1 MQVPDRPEPSPDA
14 SSALLGV
21 AGVRNERLRAITL
34 PRVHMVAV
42 AMTCSVALALVYA
55 ITVQRS
61 VSIAAFSGVTVVVS
75 STVWWLVR
83 RDRIAPARANLV
95 IYLMWMCVSVAVL
108 GSIAVTDDP
117 GYDAVMA
124 VLFAGYGAVQLDR
137 KLVIAAFVPMGALWI
152 AVSVWHIADEF
163 SLIVLLAS
171 VALGVLS
178 HVTLRRFVSDVE
190 QLQIEAD
197 ARSAQLAVA
206 LAAAEREIEDRKR
219 AEADREIA
227 EAEREQL
234 HAQFVAA
241 QRMEAVGTLAGGVA
255 HDLNNVLAVI
265 LAVAEYVQG
274 EVSEELA
281 NEVAQIT
288 EACQRGAELTRNLV
302 GYARGGRYRNERVA
316 LDDVAKHVSRL
327 LQRTIPKRIALRTEL
342 ERATVMG
349 DAAQLGQV
357 VLNLCLNSVDAI
369 PDHGEIVVAVNEVDL
384 DAIEAAKVKLAPGRY
399 VCVQV
404 SDDGTGMEPAVVA
417 RVFEPFFTTKG
428 VGQGS
433 GLGLAMVYGTVR
445 AHHGAVAVHSEPGEG
460 TTMSI
465 YLPATAPAAVASAP
479 GIALPASAPGIAVPV
494 STPAIAVP
502 AAPRAPAAPPEE
514 RASRA
519 SRPIIKPVVLIIDDE
534 PGVRA
539 STKRLLESEGYDVLT
554 AESGDLGVSLYE
566 QRPNGIAVVLLDMAM
581 PGMTGRECFTK
592 LRAIDPTARIL
603 IASGYSTSGEAQAC
617 LRDGALGYLS
627 KPVARTA
634 LAAAIA
640 TASRGQRVG
649 AMVEFT

>member
-1 MQVPDRPEPSPDA
+1 MPGPDQPAPPRDL
-14 SSALLGV
+14 SSALLDV
-21 AGVRNERLRAITL
+21 AGVQDERLRAIAL
-34 PRVHMVAV
+34 PRVHMVAI
-42 AMTCSVALALVYA
+42 AMTCSLVLALGYA
-55 ITVQRS
+55 IGVQRNAG
-61 VSIAAFSGVTVVVS
+61 VAGLVTIPATMSGA
-75 STVWWLVR
+75 VWWMVR
-83 RDRIAPARANLV
+83 RDRIAPARANLI
-95 IYLMWMCVSVAVL
+95 IYLLWMCVSAAVL
-108 GSIAVTDDP
+108 GSIILTDAAE
-117 GYDAVMA
+117 YDSVMA

-137 KLVIAAFVPMGALWI
+137 RLVIAAFLPIGALWL
-152 AVSVWHIADEF
+152 AVSLWHIDDHF

-171 VALGVLS
+171 VALGALS
-178 HVTLRRFVSDVE
+178 HVTLRRFVRDLE
-190 QLQIEAD
+190 QLQLEAD
-197 ARSAQLAVA
+197 AHAAALAVA

-219 AEADREIA
+219 AEAEREIA

-281 NEVAQIT
+281 SEIAQIT

-316 LDDVAKHVSRL
+316 IDDVAKHVSRL
-327 LQRTIPKRIALRTEL
+327 LQRTIPKRIVLRTEL
-342 ERATVMG
+342 ERTTVIG

-357 VLNLCLNSVDAI
+357 VLNLCLNSADAI

-384 DAIEAAKVKLAPGRY
+384 DAIEAAKIKLAPGRY
-399 VCVQV
+399 ACIQV
-404 SDDGTGMEPAVVA
+404 SDDGTGMEPAVVT

-445 AHHGAVAVHSEPGEG
+445 AHHGAIAVHSEPGDG

-465 YLPATAPAAVASAP
+465 YLPIAPSSAAVASAP
-479 GIALPASAPGIAVPV
+479 GIAIPPSG
-494 STPAIAVP
+494 PAIAVP
-502 AAPRAPAAPPEE
+502 RPARPAADADDDRPK
-514 RASRA
+514 RA
-519 SRPIIKPVVLIIDDE
+519 SRPIQKPLVLLIDDE
-534 PGVRA
+534 PGVRV
-539 STKRLLESEGYDVLT
+539 STKRLLESEGYEVLA
-554 AESGDLGVSLYE
+554 AESGDVGVALYE
-566 QRPNGIAVVLLDMAM
+566 ARPGAFAVVLLDMAM
-581 PGMTGRECFTK
+581 PGMTGRECFTR
-592 LRAIDPTARIL
+592 LRALDPSARIL